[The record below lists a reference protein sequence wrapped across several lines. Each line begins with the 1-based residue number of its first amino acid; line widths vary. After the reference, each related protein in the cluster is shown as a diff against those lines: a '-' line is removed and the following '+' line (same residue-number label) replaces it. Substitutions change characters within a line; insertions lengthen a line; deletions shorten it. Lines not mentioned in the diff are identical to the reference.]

1 MNLVE
6 KSQQSLLHWSQK
18 VLCVKRLDK
27 KLEDNGKKGTKKSV
41 VAEDL
46 FFEDCKTYMFDGLT
60 IYGEQ
65 ILLKSKKHQVFTVN
79 KLKIAYVLEKITF
92 LSSNRENLSSY
103 YWVYFLVFKGCEA
116 FLNVFLVFKKH
127 AIASLSYP

>member
-18 VLCVKRLDK
+18 FLCVKRLDK
-27 KLEDNGKKGTKKSV
+27 KLEDNGKKGTKKCV

-79 KLKIAYVLEKITF
+79 KLQIAYVLE
-92 LSSNRENLSSY
+92 
-103 YWVYFLVFKGCEA
+103 
-116 FLNVFLVFKKH
+116 
-127 AIASLSYP
+127 